1 MAKIVPQ
8 LKSAPT
14 PLAPYSVV
22 TEAGGLLFISG
33 QVPMG
38 IDDGATPD
46 GIEAQTELVMA
57 NIGTLLSDLG
67 LGFDDVVKTTIFLTD
82 MDDYGTVNEIY
93 GRAFETEPPARSAVG
108 VAALPKP
115 EFLIEVELIAAR

>member
-1 MAKIVPQ
+1 MPKTIPS
-8 LKSAPT
+8 LTNAPA

-22 TEAGGLLFISG
+22 TEAAGLVFMSG
-33 QVPMG
+33 QVPIG
-38 IDDGATPD
+38 IEDGVTPD
-46 GIEAQTELVMA
+46 GIAAQTELVMA

-67 LGFDDVVKTTIFLTD
+67 LGFVDVVKTTIFLGD
-82 MDDYGTVNEIY
+82 IGDYATVNEIY
-93 GRAFETEPPARSAVG
+93 GRSFDTEPPARSAVQ